1 MNLRSNAV
9 FTVGCVV
16 LLSAAACKKGV
27 SSTHPTNGGGGT
39 STTDSVYNPVDPSTP
54 ATVGFFGNG
63 WAPRTFAAPGD
74 TTVSVSSSLVA
85 TDSLTINVN
94 DVLAKAPPTVY
105 GNNTNPYMGQMVTQP
120 ALMQYITDLSPNILR
135 GPGGSLSDV
144 YFWNGTA
151 SNPAPADAPD
161 SILNSS
167 GVAGPLGPWY
177 GGNTQGWTLSLAN
190 YYNVLAQT
198 NSTGYLTVN
207 YGYARYGTGPNP
219 VAAAAHLAADWV
231 RYDNGRTKYWEI
243 GNETY
248 GGWEAGYLIDTT
260 KNQDGQPATVT
271 GALYAQHINVFA
283 DSMRAAAQETG
294 ATIYIG
300 AFLATGTS
308 AAITNWNQGVLSNI
322 GNGADFFIIHDYFT
336 PYEQNSSVATI
347 LGTGMTV
354 PPADMSYVRQQLQTY
369 GEHQAGGNV
378 GVEYPGDRIQTKHV
392 LYCRDT
398 GGADRGFLY
407 QEPVC
412 YGEPLGPGQRLFERR

>member
-1 MNLRSNAV
+1 MSNIINKYAPSDHLEPLLDHFDDPLHNRICLFLLKNKPIMNLRSNAV

-94 DVLAKAPPTVY
+94 DVLVKTPPLVY

-207 YGYARYGTGPNP
+207 YGYARYGTGPQSG
-219 VAAAAHLAADWV
+219 
-231 RYDNGRTKYWEI
+231 GRPQRIW
-243 GNETY
+243 
-248 GGWEAGYLIDTT
+248 L
-260 KNQDGQPATVT
+260 PT
-271 GALYAQHINVFA
+271 GCA
-283 DSMRAAAQETG
+283 
-294 ATIYIG
+294 
-300 AFLATGTS
+300 
-308 AAITNWNQGVLSNI
+308 
-322 GNGADFFIIHDYFT
+322 
-336 PYEQNSSVATI
+336 
-347 LGTGMTV
+347 MT
-354 PPADMSYVRQQLQTY
+354 
-369 GEHQAGGNV
+369 
-378 GVEYPGDRIQTKHV
+378 
-392 LYCRDT
+392 T
-398 GGADRGFLY
+398 GGQSSGRSAMRPMVGGK
-407 QEPVC
+407 PVT
-412 YGEPLGPGQRLFERR
+412 